1 VPASFV
7 YQERSAAADLT
18 RSGYVAAE
26 DAEFAGGLA
35 YFGQSTVQ
43 VGGVLGFHV
52 NEELI
57 FPGAAVNGPA
67 FDFEQ
72 IYSVFRKRLE
82 GGEQRTWTMC
92 EAHGERR
99 FPGFT

>member
-1 VPASFV
+1 M
-7 YQERSAAADLT
+7 
-18 RSGYVAAE
+18 
-26 DAEFAGGLA
+26 
-35 YFGQSTVQ
+35 VQ

-82 GGEQRTWTMC
+82 GGGQRTWTMC

-99 FPGFT
+99 FPGFTCEPRGRLFFRYQKDEAREVFSIILDMFGKNDAMIML